1 MNVLED
7 VCPIS
12 EFRENA
18 SSLVAQVRANQRPL
32 IITQYGKS
40 SAVLISAESYQGLLD
55 KIQILSEIAES
66 EAEIAAGGGVEQSE
80 FYKEL
85 KEKFFP

>member
-18 SSLVAQVRANQRPL
+18 ATLVAKVRADNRPL

-40 SAVLISAESYQGLLD
+40 SAVLVSAESYQELLD

-66 EAEIAAGGGVEQSE
+66 EAEIISGKGIEQDD
-80 FYKEL
+80 FFNQL
-85 KEKFFP
+85 KDNYRK

>member
-18 SSLVAQVRANQRPL
+18 ATLVAKVRADNRPL

-40 SAVLISAESYQGLLD
+40 SAVLVSAESYQELLD

-66 EAEIAAGGGVEQSE
+66 EAEIISGQGIEQDE
-80 FYKEL
+80 FFNQL
-85 KEKFFP
+85 KDNYRK